1 MKKIEIIANVIGI
14 IAVVTFVL
22 SYQLKKRR
30 AIVTCNVVSRVL
42 YVLQYL
48 LLGAF
53 EGAALD
59 VMGILASVLAQNMD
73 KGIIKR
79 YRTAF
84 IIGVNA
90 LIVAVGLLLYQGPI
104 SILPMVGILLQTGAF
119 WFRSEKTIRRLSFL
133 GSPFWF
139 VYNLLSRAYGSSIGD
154 LMTMVSIG
162 TAIVRYEVMGKKN
175 NGE

>member
-1 MKKIEIIANVIGI
+1 MKPIEIIANVIGI
-14 IAVVTFVL
+14 AAVITFVS

-30 AIVTCNVVSRVL
+30 AIVTCNVISRAL

-59 VMGILASVLAQNMD
+59 VMGVLASVLAQNMD
-73 KGIIKR
+73 KGVIKKH
-79 YRTAF
+79 RTAF
-84 IIGVNA
+84 IIGINA
-90 LIVAVGLLLYQGPI
+90 LIVTVGLLLYESPVSLLPI
-104 SILPMVGILLQTGAF
+104 AGILLQTGAF
-119 WFRSEKTIRRLSFL
+119 WFRNERVIRRLSFI

-139 VYNLLSRAYGSSIGD
+139 VYNFLSRAYGSSVGD

-162 TAIVRYEVMGKKN
+162 TAIIRYDLPRKRKK
-175 NGE
+175 